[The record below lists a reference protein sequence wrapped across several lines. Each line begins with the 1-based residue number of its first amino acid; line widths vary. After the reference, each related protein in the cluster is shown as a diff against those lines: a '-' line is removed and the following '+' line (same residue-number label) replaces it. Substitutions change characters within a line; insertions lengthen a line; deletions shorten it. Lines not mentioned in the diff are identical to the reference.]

1 MKPGIHFKK
10 IWFDNTVVELRIGSF
25 DGDSFFT
32 TKVYVGHQD
41 FDALIDGL
49 NTFKDHVYGGI
60 FDIKLGGFGP
70 EYANGAFDA
79 RLHFQNRGKI
89 HVTIKSQSDY
99 KEFGIKNVASEAT
112 LYLISEPA
120 LLDNFIGELRKLQA
134 TVTDEATLEAA

>member
-10 IWFDNTVVELRIGSF
+10 IWFDNDIVELRVESC

-41 FDALIDGL
+41 FDALIEGL
-49 NTFKDHVYGGI
+49 NTFKDRVYGGI
-60 FDIKLGGFGP
+60 FDIKLGGCGP

-112 LYLISEPA
+112 LYIISEPA
-120 LLDNFIGELRKLQA
+120 LLDNFIAELRKLQA

>member
-10 IWFDNTVVELRIGSF
+10 IWFDNEVVELRIESF

-49 NTFKDHVYGGI
+49 ITFKDHVHGGI

-99 KEFGIKNVASEAT
+99 KEFGIKSVASEAT
-112 LYLISEPA
+112 LYLVSEPA
-120 LLDNFIGELRKLQA
+120 LLDNFIGELRKLQG

>member
-10 IWFDNTVVELRIGSF
+10 IWFDNELIELRIEAF

-41 FDALIDGL
+41 LDALIDGL
-49 NTFKDHVYGGI
+49 NTFKDQVYGGI
-60 FDIKLGGFGP
+60 FDIQLGRFGP

-99 KEFGIKNVASEAT
+99 KEFGIKCVASEAT

-120 LLDNFIGELRKLQA
+120 LLDKFIDELRKLQA

>member
-10 IWFDNTVVELRIGSF
+10 IWFDNDVVELRIESF
-25 DGDSFFT
+25 DGDSLFT
-32 TKVYVGHQD
+32 TKVYLGHQA
-41 FDALIDGL
+41 FAALIDGL

-60 FDIKLGGFGP
+60 FEIKLGGFGP
-70 EYANGAFDA
+70 EYANGACDA

-112 LYLISEPA
+112 LFLISEPA
-120 LLDNFIGELRKLQA
+120 LLDNFIDELRKVQA

>member
-10 IWFDNTVVELRIGSF
+10 IWFDNELVELRIESF

-32 TKVYVGHQD
+32 TKVYVGHKD
-41 FDALIDGL
+41 FEALIDGL
-49 NTFKDHVYGGI
+49 NRFKDHVYGGI

-99 KEFGIKNVASEAT
+99 KEFGIKTVASEAT
-112 LYLISEPA
+112 LYLVSEPA

-134 TVTDEATLEAA
+134 AVTDEASLEAA

>member
-1 MKPGIHFKK
+1 MKPGIRFKK
-10 IWFDNTVVELRIGSF
+10 IWFDNELVELRIESF

-32 TKVYVGHQD
+32 TKVYVGHKD
-41 FDALIDGL
+41 FEALIDGL
-49 NTFKDHVYGGI
+49 NRFKDHVYGGI

-99 KEFGIKNVASEAT
+99 KEFGIKTVASEAT
-112 LYLISEPA
+112 LYLVSEPA

-134 TVTDEATLEAA
+134 AVTDEASLEAA

>member
-10 IWFDNTVVELRIGSF
+10 IWFDNDVVELRIESF

-41 FDALIDGL
+41 FDALIEGL
-49 NTFKDHVYGGI
+49 NAFKDHVYGGI
-60 FDIKLGGFGP
+60 FNIKLGGFGP

-99 KEFGIKNVASEAT
+99 KEFGDKNVASEAT
-112 LYLISEPA
+112 LYLISEPG
-120 LLDNFIGELRKLQA
+120 LLDNFIGELRQLQT

>member
-10 IWFDNTVVELRIGSF
+10 IWFDSDVVELRIESF

-32 TKVYVGHQD
+32 TKVFVGHQD

-49 NTFKDHVYGGI
+49 NTFKDQVYGGI
-60 FDIKLGGFGP
+60 FDMKLGRLGP

-89 HVTIKSQSDY
+89 HITIKSQSDH

-120 LLDNFIGELRKLQA
+120 LLDNFIGELRNLQA
-134 TVTDEATLEAA
+134 TVTDEAALEAI